1 MKFISV
7 RRLAAALKLEFFRI
21 DDEFIERLRKTI
33 DQYFQESEF
42 FTAFGQVFNQNELVF
57 VLNQLKDEANR
68 VFHDWIEEDHVL
80 AEYLFSRGEVI
91 TPNEEIVLSKE
102 DELFS
107 AYQDFLSDYLAPILE
122 KKTALAIKSGD
133 LEELGNHLKF
143 SPLLPEEKRIEIQQA
158 VSKYLGQLLAQLK
171 VSQGVDLQNQLKTI
185 FSYEF
190 VNVLNELDKYFYKDS
205 IIYFDTARLIVQKI
219 DLSPLILDEIKTTL
233 SSLKLNKEDH
243 QNAINFIKSDVFSA
257 RIKEPRSTINEMV
270 RSPFFFVAVAVVLIN
285 FIYFYPRKN
294 ENAKEV
300 VKENVIEDSA
310 MNISF
315 PVLIDTF
322 HFDASY
328 RILDEKSFSNYRPL
342 YFGKKSDTLYVDYN
356 LVSYAFGEA
365 SGIEVVEVLEDKEAM
380 RKNKIKADLFNKK
393 RESYSEYYRD
403 LNFNFHSI
411 PPTWEDAKIKIT
423 IDTSQLIRNIGST
436 KYEINEFVYNAY
448 PVILENLSDTEILI
462 GYGSQIPL
470 ILEVKDKNGVWKA
483 VEFQY
488 SYPCGNGLP
497 SIALPKNEIV
507 LTSVAVV
514 EFDVKKKL
522 RLRIGENYSEVFRGG
537 KRGVDR

>member
-7 RRLAAALKLEFFRI
+7 RRLAAALKLKFFRI
-21 DDEFIERLRKTI
+21 DDEFIERLRKSI
-33 DQYFQESEF
+33 DQYFQENEF

-57 VLNQLKDEANR
+57 VLNQLKNEVNR

-102 DELFS
+102 DELFG

-143 SPLLPEEKRIEIQQA
+143 SPLLLEKKRIEIQQA

-171 VSQGVDLQNQLKTI
+171 VSQGLDLQNQLKTI

-190 VNVLNELDKYFYKDS
+190 VNVLNELDKHFYKDS
-205 IIYFDTARLIVQKI
+205 IIYFDTARLIVHKI
-219 DLSPLILDEIKTTL
+219 DLSPLLLDEIKTAL

-285 FIYFYPRKN
+285 FIYFYPGKK

-328 RILDEKSFSNYRPL
+328 RILDEKNFSNYRPL

-356 LVSYAFGEA
+356 LTRLFSSFNEMDSVFVDSITYEIIFRTLEA
-365 SGIEVVEVLEDKEAM
+365 PSNTQ
-380 RKNKIKADLFNKK
+380 KN
-393 RESYSEYYRD
+393 YSEYFKH
-403 LNFNFHSI
+403 LNFHYDSI
-411 PPTWEDAKIKIT
+411 PPTWKEAKIKIT

-436 KYEINEFVYNAY
+436 KYEIKEFVYNAY

-470 ILEVKDKNGVWKA
+470 ILEVKDKNGEWKA

-497 SIALPKNEIV
+497 SISLPKNEIV
-507 LTSVAVV
+507 LTSIAVV
-514 EFDVKKKL
+514 EFDVKTEL
-522 RLRIGENYSEVFRGG
+522 RLRIGGNYSEVFWGG
-537 KRGVDR
+537 EGGVDR